1 MSGEIQ
7 RAIRAVWRWYT
18 GKFGIL
24 LTCVLLAFVAA
35 MWWLLRPG
43 DDQAADIT
51 KQLGIDI
58 PSNASDVI
66 TDDPAVALQG
76 GCSGVEFLMP
86 TAEWREYVGE
96 YVDVATLE
104 PTFNVATSCGN
115 TLIECEQTYNTQ
127 PGSDSRLPSF
137 RSHRRKLPRCGCL
150 PGLRQG
156 QDQDC
161 LVDRRLAVDL
171 LHGSLRKT
179 MRDETETTLGASDW
193 WRAR

>member
-1 MSGEIQ
+1 MPTMSGEIE
-7 RAIRAVWRWYT
+7 RAIRAVSRWYT
-18 GKFGIL
+18 SKFGIL

-76 GCSGVEFLMP
+76 ACAGVEFLMP
-86 TAEWREYVGE
+86 TADWHEYVGE
-96 YVDVATLE
+96 YFDVATLE

-115 TLIECEQTYNTQ
+115 TLIECERTFNTQ
-127 PGSDSRLPSF
+127 PGSDS
-137 RSHRRKLPRCGCL
+137 GY
-150 PGLRQG
+150 Q
-156 QDQDC
+156 
-161 LVDRRLAVDL
+161 
-171 LHGSLRKT
+171 
-179 MRDETETTLGASDW
+179 ASDRIDGKYRGVVAFPDCVNDKTKIAW
-193 WRAR
+193 SIAD